1 MAAAAVFEGRFAWH
15 APVRWSASNSTDSMP
30 AQLLWRIRRGHR
42 LCCRCLAPWPRA
54 WDPTS
59 THMPPPWQFS
69 GGGTQC
75 RRVAMLAIKHLD
87 KETDRLLHPRNVEAW
102 SPRLCMINSAL
113 GPCSATTAAGESASI
128 IIKTKGRHA
137 ARRLLPGLGDWWR
150 CKHGRTWEDKSP
162 RPAAPARRVLLCTME
177 RDCISP
183 HDMISGRC

>member
-1 MAAAAVFEGRFAWH
+1 MAAAAVFEERFAWH
-15 APVRWSASNSTDSMP
+15 APVRWSASNSTDSLP
-30 AQLLWRIRRGHR
+30 AQLLWCIRRGHR

-54 WDPTS
+54 WGPTS

-69 GGGTQC
+69 GGTQC

-128 IIKTKGRHA
+128 KTKRNGMQHGVC
-137 ARRLLPGLGDWWR
+137 GLVWGTGGGANMGE
-150 CKHGRTWEDKSP
+150 HGRTSRQDLPRSP
-162 RPAAPARRVLLCTME
+162 EQSCCARWNVTA
-177 RDCISP
+177 
-183 HDMISGRC
+183 